1 MTIFS
6 DNQLAIVLAQDY
18 EFHVYIKYINICY
31 HFIHWTIKEEKI
43 QLVYYPTNNIVT
55 NIFIKT
61 LLLNLDSTV
70 LREILELQSLIIEPL
85 T

>member
-18 EFHVYIKYINICY
+18 EFHIHTKYIGIYY
-31 HFIHWTIKEEKI
+31 HFIHWTIEEEKI
-43 QLVYYPTNNIVT
+43 QLVYCSIDDIVA

-61 LLLNLDSTV
+61 LLSFKV
-70 LREILELQSLIIEPL
+70 K
-85 T
+85 